1 MCSLKEKILI
11 LFFGVIGLL
20 LASGSIIYLI
30 YLLDFGELFSDFVSI
45 AGFFIS
51 CVLAVI
57 GLHLFM
63 VAFSSSK
70 T

>member
-1 MCSLKEKILI
+1 MKEKSLI

-30 YLLDFGELFSDFVSI
+30 YLLDFGELFSDIASF
-45 AGFFIS
+45 AGFVIS
-51 CVLAVI
+51 CVLAIV
-57 GLHLFM
+57 GLHLFI
-63 VAFSSSK
+63 VAISSSR